1 MVKQIKRFTISGKF
15 VEMSSTNKKVIQALA
30 ETISKEVEHFN
41 KKEAECLIWK
51 FNTLLEA
58 QKRHDSSVSGLD
70 RNRFKN
76 ALHIL
81 FEMTDDFILDRVF
94 KVFDKDSDGFVT
106 VEEWIQGLSVLLRGT
121 LDEQMKYCFQVYN
134 LKDSGFIT
142 RDEIYLMLKDSFHL
156 EHQDEEDEINELVE
170 IVLKKMDHDKDGR
183 LSFEDFEKSVKKEEL
198 LLEAFGSCL
207 PNFKTKKKFEQQ
219 VLEKQQDE

>member
-1 MVKQIKRFTISGKF
+1 MVKQIKRFTITVKF

-30 ETISKEVEHFN
+30 ETISNKVGHFN
-41 KKEAECLIWK
+41 KKEAECLIQK
-51 FNTLLEA
+51 FNTLLDA
-58 QKRHDSSVSGLD
+58 QKHPYSSVSGLD
-70 RNRFKN
+70 RNRLKD
-76 ALHIL
+76 ALHTL

-94 KVFDKDSDGFVT
+94 RIFDKDNDGFVS

-121 LDEQMKYCFQVYN
+121 LDEQMKYCFQVYD
-134 LKDSGFIT
+134 LKGGGFIT
-142 RDEIYLMLKDSFHL
+142 RDELYLMLKDSFHL
-156 EHQDEEDEINELVE
+156 DEEDEINELME

-183 LSFEDFEKSVKKEEL
+183 LSFEDYEKSVKKEEL

-207 PNFKTKKKFEQQ
+207 PNFMKKFEQQ